1 MELLPALNAFTVF
14 LAIAAVGFV
23 FLMAV
28 VVFVIYNDLT
38 KVPPPG

>member
-23 FLMAV
+23 FLM
-28 VVFVIYNDLT
+28 VFLFWVSGFDIARLGT
-38 KVPPPG
+38 TP